1 MISIRCKCCNT
12 ELHGNSGKPK
22 SCGCPNM
29 ATVHGDKISA
39 VDLNQ
44 IVIISQHTEQKSS
57 SLFSTQEIAEIEA
70 RRKRKVR
77 KLEFEVK

>member
-1 MISIRCKCCNT
+1 
-12 ELHGNSGKPK
+12 
-22 SCGCPNM
+22 M

-70 RRKRKVR
+70 RRKR
-77 KLEFEVK
+77 LCW

>member
-12 ELHGNSGKPK
+12 ELHGDSGKTK
-22 SCGCPNM
+22 TCGCPNM
-29 ATVHGDKISA
+29 ATVKGDKISA

-44 IVIISQHTEQKSS
+44 IIIISQPSEQKSNS
-57 SLFSTQEIAEIEA
+57 VFTALELAEIEA

-77 KLEFEVK
+77 RLEFEVR